1 MSIARI
7 PARKNCSVSATSFRA
22 EWWPAGTSLEPV
34 QSRGLESA
42 PDGRAPAVSD
52 PESTR
57 RGNYEHLRLQPAAR
71 EVRDM
76 SAGPSRRSRGSH
88 SPRHGPENAGKTTR
102 LTCSVTLSAL
112 SRMARS
118 SGTDSSTSSP
128 RAGRDLLRF
137 ARDSDVGVLR
147 FDENRSSCFLDR
159 LPKSIREAC
168 VPTAPECRLLRNC
181 LQPKPLAKFRMAF
194 EVLVECCFVLPSV
207 EFLQDE

>member
-1 MSIARI
+1 
-7 PARKNCSVSATSFRA
+7 
-22 EWWPAGTSLEPV
+22 
-34 QSRGLESA
+34 
-42 PDGRAPAVSD
+42 
-52 PESTR
+52 
-57 RGNYEHLRLQPAAR
+57 
-71 EVRDM
+71 M

-88 SPRHGPENAGKTTR
+88 SPRHGPEKRRKDDTADVLGDSIGVVQNG
-102 LTCSVTLSAL
+102 SVVWNRFVHVIAT
-112 SRMARS
+112 SRE
-118 SGTDSSTSSP
+118 
-128 RAGRDLLRF
+128 DLLRF